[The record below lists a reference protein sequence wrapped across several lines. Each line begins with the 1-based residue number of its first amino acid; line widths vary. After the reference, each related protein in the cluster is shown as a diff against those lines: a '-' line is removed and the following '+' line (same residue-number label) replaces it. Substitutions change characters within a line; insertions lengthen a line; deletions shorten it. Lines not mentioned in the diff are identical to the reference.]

1 MGLGAI
7 ARFDHQTGAVTTW
20 APGEN
25 CGVHEPNFV
34 VRPGAPEGEGY
45 LLVIVN
51 RLAENH
57 SDLAILNASDIA
69 AGPIALLTLPV
80 RVRSTFHGM
89 WVSENTL
96 TTGRYVT

>member
-1 MGLGAI
+1 MGAI
-7 ARFDHQTGAVTTW
+7 ARFDHHNGTMATW
-20 APGEN
+20 VPGEN

-34 VRPGAPEGEGY
+34 VKPGAPEGEGY

-89 WVSENTL
+89 WVSERAL
-96 TTGRYVT
+96 TTGRYVA